1 MKFRLVVAI
10 PLGGAENKEIPSV
23 YSAPVLS
30 WDAAKKFPEEKGRV
44 RICFSTVEKLDE
56 ERVFFSPQI
65 SRGAKSEVEWRCA
78 ENK

>member
-10 PLGGAENKEIPSV
+10 PLGRAENKEIPSV

-30 WDAAKKFPEEKGRV
+30 WDATKKFPEEKGRV

-56 ERVFFSPQI
+56 ERVFFLP
-65 SRGAKSEVEWRCA
+65 ANKSGGEVRSGMEMCR
-78 ENK
+78 K